1 MYFNTTKE
9 SGKQLELFKKKT
21 DKQDVLIL
29 AEFTKNLTENHSP
42 SSLYRLFD
50 LKGLNWPITSIRRSL
65 NTLYNNGD
73 GKIELLG
80 KRKSLISDRNEFYY
94 KLKI

>member
-1 MYFNTTKE
+1 MFYNTTNE
-9 SGKQLELFKKKT
+9 VNPQLELFKKKT

-29 AEFTKNLTENHSP
+29 AEFAKNPTENHSP

-65 NTLYNNGD
+65 NTLFNKGAI
-73 GKIELLG
+73 KRMG
-80 KRKSLISDRNEFYY
+80 KRKSSLSNISEFYY
-94 KLKI
+94 ILNV

>member
-1 MYFNTTKE
+1 MTFYNTTNE
-9 SGKQLELFKKKT
+9 VNPQLELFKKKT

-29 AEFTKNLTENHSP
+29 AEFTKNPTENHSP

-65 NTLYNNGD
+65 NTLYNED
-73 GKIELLG
+73 KIERLG
-80 KRKSLISDRNEFYY
+80 KRKSELSNISEFYY